1 MDENEKL
8 YVVCAACGEA
18 FDDLDAAKNHRTI
31 MIVIKHTIRSPQK
44 VRHSN
49 GH

>member
-18 FDDLDAAKNHRTI
+18 FDDLDAAKNHEDYNDCD
-31 MIVIKHTIRSPQK
+31 KAYYQALPESK
-44 VRHSN
+44 AF
-49 GH
+49 